1 MDYEKQQ
8 IENKKNI
15 EKAEADAKV
24 KKTQAQAEADATKIA
39 AEAESEANKKISSS
53 ITDKLIENKLA
64 DAREKHGWVTVKGAD
79 TVVTKDK

>member
-1 MDYEKQQ
+1 MNDLLSKY
-8 IENKKNI
+8 
-15 EKAEADAKV
+15 
-24 KKTQAQAEADATKIA
+24 KTSSNGLT
-39 AEAESEANKKISSS
+39 ESEANKKIASS